1 MQIKSALTAV
11 LLMVS
16 GATAIA
22 TDAYHACN
30 CPNNCGHKSGTGC
43 RFFAGPSSNS
53 NVLTGKCESVGGY
66 LSCIAGPAQ

>member
-1 MQIKSALTAV
+1 MQIKTALTAV

-30 CPNNCGHKSGTGC
+30 CPNNCSHRSGSSCKFRG
-43 RFFAGPSSNS
+43 GPSGNAP
-53 NVLTGKCESVGGY
+53 VLKGKCEIVGGY
-66 LSCIAGPAQ
+66 LSCIAQ